1 MSPLPCPLA
10 KSQKF
15 DYQEGILRMKK
26 EKLRL
31 AEENEDNSR
40 QAVLSENQQTGFQQP
55 ESSTSSE
62 SSTLPV
68 SSTLPES
75 STLPVSSTLAES
87 STLSEGVLTTKTFAP
102 SKKTTV
108 NSISSVNMD
117 DSVYDFQPTDAKY
130 SVVRRSFG
138 KFSVGVGHK
147 KIKRGKF
154 C

>member
-10 KSQKF
+10 KGQKF

-31 AEENEDNSR
+31 AEENEDDSH
-40 QAVLSENQQTGFQQP
+40 QGASENQQTGFQQP
-55 ESSTSSE
+55 ESSTLSE
-62 SSTLPV
+62 SF
-68 SSTLPES
+68 TLPES
-75 STLPVSSTLAES
+75 SALPED
-87 STLSEGVLTTKTFAP
+87 VLTTRTFAP

-108 NSISSVNMD
+108 HAVTQNSLSSVNLD
-117 DSVYDFQPTDAKY
+117 DSVYDFQPTDSKY

-154 C
+154 H

>member
-26 EKLRL
+26 EKLRF
-31 AEENEDNSR
+31 AEENEDNSLD
-40 QAVLSENQQTGFQQP
+40 VSENRQEMEG
-55 ESSTSSE
+55 
-62 SSTLPV
+62 
-68 SSTLPES
+68 
-75 STLPVSSTLAES
+75 
-87 STLSEGVLTTKTFAP
+87 STLSEDVSTKKALAATK
-102 SKKTTV
+102 SCSVTQ
-108 NSISSVNMD
+108 NSVTLD
-117 DSVYDFQPTDAKY
+117 DSIYDFQPTESKY

-147 KIKRGKF
+147 KMKRGKF